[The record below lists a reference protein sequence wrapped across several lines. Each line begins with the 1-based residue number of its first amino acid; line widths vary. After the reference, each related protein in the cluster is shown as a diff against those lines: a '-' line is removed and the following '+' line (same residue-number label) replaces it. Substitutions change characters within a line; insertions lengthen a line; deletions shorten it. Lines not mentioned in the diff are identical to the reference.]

1 MAIKREIK
9 WVVAADGAVTPT
21 TPLDGGAQGDHN
33 QTRAIFEVA
42 EGSAWADPANAVYIE
57 CDDGAG
63 NVDTTEQL
71 SVVDG
76 QVAYLIPRAWTQY
89 GGTVTLR
96 LVAEGPGVGDVQ
108 AYTSEALA
116 RLDSRQN
123 AMDKVD
129 GLLKGRVGQLEKR
142 AAEALDAAETAANHA
157 AEDAEYAANMEKQID
172 ELHKKVTDM
181 ATTVA
186 NNTATASAAA
196 EAASTHRT
204 GAYEFAKQAAESATV
219 AEGAASSAVASAKSV
234 ECAKAL
240 TTENAESAAK
250 DRAAAESAAA
260 SASENARTAASAASA
275 AESSSDDARA
285 AVDRCSSYTVRCE
298 TAVEKAEK
306 SAEAAKKSAEQ
317 YIHVSA
323 YGAVG
328 DGVTDDTD
336 AIQAALDCGGTIAFE
351 PKTYLVNADKR
362 LWVRS
367 NSNITLPVGCTLQA
381 MPTNKGSYT
390 VLNITESVE
399 NVLISGG
406 GRIVGD
412 MSEDGKD
419 PASQA
424 GHGIRVRG
432 SRNITIDGIEICDC
446 WGDCIAIHG
455 AYDGKGNYPNGND
468 DLAKNIVVRDCVLHD
483 ARRCGISIQGCN
495 GFKSINNEIYGVY
508 GTIPECGMD
517 FEAKPDYPNVDCEL
531 WNTRIHDVGV
541 TGGITCGGGNESLSL
556 YGCELGSVRLSDDI
570 GKLNI
575 DGCTIS
581 FLRLVDITQ
590 LDKVLVHNCT
600 IGRAELNVESPDVEF
615 HKCDFVPMGDE
626 EMYIRFLSTGKATNE
641 KRLNHATFEGC
652 YFRTRPNNA
661 LADRSYAMFFFS
673 YQPLD
678 TISLTNCVFEA
689 YNQIGLNIVAT
700 NRITFTNNTV
710 KQIHAHTGDGV
721 HAYIMNFRT
730 LQGDD
735 SVIVFANNTVDL
747 NGVSN
752 YYYKSAE
759 TMRLFAANVYMVG
772 NLIESTDVAN
782 VHGNG
787 LSAILCKM
795 VSEYNTKKA
804 VVANNTITGSYSTY
818 FTYPTTEGFVVKESN
833 NLLLC
838 EK

>member
-9 WVVAADGAVTPT
+9 WAVAADGAVTPT

-33 QTRAIFEVA
+33 QVRAIFEVA

-57 CDDGAG
+57 CVDGAA

-108 AYTSEALA
+108 AYASEALA

-129 GLLKGRVGQLEKR
+129 SLLKGRVGQLEKR

-204 GAYEFAKQAAESATV
+204 GASYFAGKAEAAA
-219 AEGAASSAVASAKSV
+219 
-234 ECAKAL
+234 
-240 TTENAESAAK
+240 
-250 DRAAAESAAA
+250 AAAETAATALENAA
-260 SASENARTAASAASA
+260 STASKDAASAAADRTAAEECATSASANAQAAAGAATAAEASA
-275 AESSSDDARA
+275 ADARGA
-285 AVDRCSSYTVRCE
+285 LERCNQYNLRSE
-298 TAVEKAEK
+298 TAAAQAAQ
-306 SAEAAKKSAEQ
+306 SAEAARKSAEQ

-446 WGDCIAIHG
+446 CGDCIAIHG

-517 FEAKPDYPNVDCEL
+517 FEASPTYPNTDCEL

-575 DGCTIS
+575 DGCTIG

-626 EMYIRFLSTGKATNE
+626 EMYIRFLSTGKATDE

-747 NGVSN
+747 KGVSN
-752 YYYKSAE
+752 YYYKTAE
-759 TMRLFAANVYMVG
+759 TMRLYAANVYMVG

-795 VSEYNTKKA
+795 VSEYNTKTA

-838 EK
+838 KE